1 MMSVAGDWRDGV
13 EGDDRSAIL
22 IDVTPGSGVGPAA
35 APLVVG
41 GGWLEGLVVIGT
53 QHKYSPVLQV
63 KNVLK
68 IGDSEEGERE

>member
-22 IDVTPGSGVGPAA
+22 IDVTPGRASPAA
-35 APLVVG
+35 APLVVVG
-41 GGWLEGLVVIGT
+41 GGWLEGLVVIRI
-53 QHKYSPVLQV
+53 QYKYSPVLQV

-68 IGDSEEGERE
+68 IGDSEEGELE